1 MGPVGLGGDGM
12 GSTQA
17 LGLRSVTVLYS
28 FFSAEEVVFAADSML
43 TTRGAKWQ
51 TTCVDAKDRKISL
64 AVFKPAAR

>member
-1 MGPVGLGGDGM
+1 
-12 GSTQA
+12 
-17 LGLRSVTVLYS
+17 VTVLYS